1 MALVQ
6 FSRQRRRQRAP
17 VFQASRQER
26 AVGVPLADY
35 LDELEEVAR
44 FALARANAIRGCPVH
59 PDVTIRVGNLAAER
73 EADVLASA
81 MLGEEGAA
89 WRPAALKLAIKEA
102 LDEASEGECPA
113 CAALGER
120 GR

>member
-1 MALVQ
+1 MAPVQ
-6 FSRQRRRQRAP
+6 FSRQRRRPRAP
-17 VFQASRQER
+17 VFHASRQDR
-26 AVGVPLADY
+26 TAGVRLSDE

-59 PDVTIRVGNLAAER
+59 PDVTIRIGNLAAER
-73 EADVLASA
+73 DAGALASA

-89 WRPAALKLAIKEA
+89 WRPAALKLAIRDA